1 MNLMIVIVYD
11 NFMCGS
17 RGWGGRWGWGSVEKC
32 DCQGYFFLK
41 NFTFYYVNLISLNFP
56 GGPDPLDPHMTQHT
70 NKSA

>member
-1 MNLMIVIVYD
+1 MDQEVGVGD
-11 NFMCGS
+11 G
-17 RGWGGRWGWGSVEKC
+17 GWILRKKC
-32 DCQGYFFLK
+32 DCQGYFFFLR

>member
-17 RGWGGRWGWGSVEKC
+17 RGWGGRWGWGSEEKC
-32 DCQGYFFLK
+32 DCQGYF
-41 NFTFYYVNLISLNFP
+41 SLNFP

>member
-1 MNLMIVIVYD
+1 MDQEVGVGD
-11 NFMCGS
+11 G
-17 RGWGGRWGWGSVEKC
+17 GWILRKKC
-32 DCQGYFFLK
+32 DCQGYFFFFFR